1 MKDTDGN
8 IVLFGVDIS
17 LQDYNE
23 KSILVGNN
31 MNLKL
36 SDVVSITD
44 GASMIEQPGEKA
56 FGVTVQD
63 FDVAVLIPDGA
74 SIDEQP
80 GEITVTLEDIDVAV
94 IIPDGASKDE
104 HLGENFDTP
113 I

>member
-17 LQDYNE
+17 LQDSNE
-23 KSILVGNN
+23 KCILVGNN
-31 MNLKL
+31 MNLNL

-56 FGVTVQD
+56 LGVTVQD
-63 FDVAVLIPDGA
+63 FDVAVLVPDDASIDEQPGEISVTLQNFDVPVVIPDGA

-80 GEITVTLEDIDVAV
+80 
-94 IIPDGASKDE
+94 
-104 HLGENFDTP
+104 
-113 I
+113 